1 MADSSRFCPQIKD
14 TAAPPCLTSGKKREK
29 KGASGL
35 APDAPSFLSFDLF
48 SKPPK
53 TPNGP
58 LNPGSFC
65 DAQNSILKGFYF
77 SLIRV
82 VQFLKKLDCAAILR
96 ALRVFCGGEPPQN
109 QGCAQIP
116 RAGLQAGP
124 LPRPSAGRCGLLRHF
139 TRRCPVQ
146 VPAGQFRQ
154 GRAGVPHRLHS
165 FDFLL
170 CDFLEKREGKFFF
183 QSSCGCSNTSS
194 ARPSETPS
202 SMPITC

>member
-1 MADSSRFCPQIKD
+1 MGR
-14 TAAPPCLTSGKKREK
+14 
-29 KGASGL
+29 
-35 APDAPSFLSFDLF
+35 
-48 SKPPK
+48 KPPLFYPLICFKSLQK
-53 TPNGP
+53 TQTGP
-58 LNPGSFC
+58 
-65 DAQNSILKGFYF
+65 
-77 SLIRV
+77 
-82 VQFLKKLDCAAILR
+82 FLKKLDCTAILR

-170 CDFLEKREGKFFF
+170 CDFLEKRKGKFFF

-194 ARPSETPS
+194 ARPSESPS